1 MSRGWRRLIPGP
13 VKRMVNRVRS
23 EKAGGVRTGGDSSQ
37 VGQDLRKARKRIAVL
52 KKRTRSDGDRWA
64 RQLQH
69 LVPRRTEALDDLA
82 YYPVGNWNAYMR
94 LLYARAPEFG
104 FAPRPLDGIERVDDL
119 PPTSVLHLHWTR
131 SAQVGAETV
140 AEARAKT
147 ESFIEP
153 IERFV
158 GRGGVLV
165 WTIHEELPHDCR
177 FPEVEVELRRRLAG
191 LSHGIHVLHQ
201 STAEA
206 VAELYPLDPAKVF
219 VIEHP
224 LYTGAYEHFVG
235 REAARALLDLPD
247 DSVMLL
253 AFGAIRPY
261 KGFDRLVGLLPRLRG
276 ETGQDVRV
284 MIAGRTLATD
294 DNSGLR
300 HLVASTVGA
309 SMTEDGPPEAA
320 VSILF
325 RAADVVVLPYREFL
339 NSGVLL
345 LGLSFGVPVVVPR
358 NATTADFADVET
370 VATFDAADDEDL
382 ARAVIGRV
390 LARTPVPA
398 SLPPGLEHRHDPH
411 RIAGLFAERL
421 AAIVLEA
428 RRSRA

>member
-1 MSRGWRRLIPGP
+1 MTRGWRRMVPGP
-13 VKRMVNRVRS
+13 VKRMVNRY
-23 EKAGGVRTGGDSSQ
+23 RTGNAGSGRSGGNSSQ
-37 VGQDLRKARKRIAVL
+37 AALDLRKARQRIAVL

-69 LVPRRTEALDDLA
+69 LVPRRTRPLDDLA
-82 YYPVGNWNAYMR
+82 YYPSGNWNAYMR
-94 LLYARAPEFG
+94 LLYARATEFG
-104 FAPRPLDGIERVDDL
+104 FAPRPLDRIDRVDDL

-158 GRGGVLV
+158 ARGGVLV

-191 LSHGIHVLHQ
+191 LAHGIHVLHQ
-201 STAEA
+201 STGEA
-206 VAELYPLDPAKVF
+206 VAGLYPLDPAKVF
-219 VIEHP
+219 VVEHP
-224 LYTGAYEHFVG
+224 LYTGAYEDVVG
-235 REAARALLDLPD
+235 RDAARALLDLPED
-247 DSVMLL
+247 AIMLL
-253 AFGAIRPY
+253 GFGAIRPY
-261 KGFDRLVGLLPRLRG
+261 KGFDRLVGLLPGLR
-276 ETGQDVRV
+276 EKTGQDLRV

-294 DNSGLR
+294 DNSRLR
-300 HLVASTVGA
+300 GLVAATAGA

-320 VSILF
+320 VHILF

-358 NATTADFADVET
+358 TAVSADFEQSGLVRL
-370 VATFDAADDEDL
+370 FDAPDDDDL
-382 ARAVIGRV
+382 ARVVIDAVRNRAVVQLSAEV
-390 LARTPVPA
+390 L
-398 SLPPGLEHRHDPH
+398 ERHDP
-411 RIAGLFAERL
+411 RGVAGRFAERVRE
-421 AAIVLEA
+421 IVVTV
-428 RRSRA
+428 RRG

>member
-1 MSRGWRRLIPGP
+1 MTRGWRRMVPGP
-13 VKRMVNRVRS
+13 VKRMVNRY
-23 EKAGGVRTGGDSSQ
+23 RTGNAGSGRSGGNSSQ
-37 VGQDLRKARKRIAVL
+37 AARDLRKARQRIAVL
-52 KKRTRSDGDRWA
+52 KERTRSDGDRWA
-64 RQLQH
+64 RQLKD
-69 LVPRRTEALDDLA
+69 LVPRQSQPLDDLA
-82 YYPVGNWNAYMR
+82 YYPAGNWNAYMR

-104 FAPRPLDGIERVDDL
+104 FAPRPLDRIERVDDL

-158 GRGGVLV
+158 ARGGVLV

-191 LSHGIHVLHQ
+191 LAHGIHVLHQ
-201 STAEA
+201 STEEA
-206 VAELYPLDPAKVF
+206 VAGLYPLDPAKVF
-219 VIEHP
+219 AIEHP
-224 LYTGAYEHFVG
+224 LYTGAYEDFVG
-235 REAARALLDLPD
+235 RDAARALLDLPD
-247 DSVMLL
+247 DAVMLL
-253 AFGAIRPY
+253 GFGAIRHY

-300 HLVASTVGA
+300 RLVSSTAGA

-345 LGLSFGVPVVVPR
+345 LGLSFGVPVIVPR
-358 NATTADFADVET
+358 TAVSADFERSGLVRLFE
-370 VATFDAADDEDL
+370 ATDDEDL
-382 ARAVIGRV
+382 ARALREAVGHRV
-390 LARTPVPA
+390 AVPRQVSA
-398 SLPPGLEHRHDPH
+398 EVLERHDPH
-411 RIAGLFAERL
+411 RIAGRFAEQARE
-421 AAIVLEA
+421 IVTLA
-428 RRSRA
+428 RR